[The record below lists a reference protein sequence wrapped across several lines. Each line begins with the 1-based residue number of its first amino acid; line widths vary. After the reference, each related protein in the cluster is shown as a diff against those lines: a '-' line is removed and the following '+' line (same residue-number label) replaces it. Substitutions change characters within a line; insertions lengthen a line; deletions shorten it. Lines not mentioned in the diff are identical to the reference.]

1 MIGAAIDSQAKV
13 AAMLV
18 EMETRHLLVLKP
30 GVTPEMLAQS
40 LCDGARGTNQA
51 LPPIPIDELH
61 VRYRRITE
69 AVLFGAASAP
79 AAPRGKRGRS
89 SR

>member
-51 LPPIPIDELH
+51 LPPIP
-61 VRYRRITE
+61 
-69 AVLFGAASAP
+69 
-79 AAPRGKRGRS
+79 
-89 SR
+89 

>member
-1 MIGAAIDSQAKV
+1 MIGAAVDFQAKV
-13 AAMLV
+13 AEMLV
-18 EMETRHLLVLKP
+18 ELETLRLIILKP

-51 LPPIPIDELH
+51 LPPIPIEDLH
-61 VRYRRITE
+61 LRYRQIIE
-69 AVLFGAASAP
+69 AILFGAVTPS
-79 AAPRGKRGRS
+79 GQRGRPGRP